1 MPGPLDGI
9 LVLDFTTL
17 LPGPLAT
24 LMLAEAGAEVVKI
37 ERAGSGDDM
46 RHWPPRWGTDNA
58 GFAFLNRGKHSVAL
72 DLKRPEDRARL
83 APLIARADVLVEQ
96 FRPGVM
102 DRLGLGPDALFVI
115 NPRLIY
121 CSITGYG
128 QTGPRRDEAGHDL
141 NYIAAAGLLSLG
153 HGSAT
158 APVVPHAQLAD
169 IAGGS
174 YPAVIN
180 ILLALRERDR
190 TGKGTR
196 IDIAMAEG
204 VLPFTWWALAEMQ
217 ATGRVAGSN
226 DSLLT
231 GGSPRYQLYPTAD
244 GRLLAAAPIEP
255 KFWDSFTS
263 AIGLEPEWRDDSRD
277 PAGTIRRITAII
289 AAEPADH
296 WRPILAAADCC
307 ASIMATL
314 AEAFAD
320 PHFAARGAFGTR
332 IANADGAIMAA
343 LPLPIVPALRGAA
356 AEPLT
361 APALGAGDACLSD

>member
-24 LMLAEAGAEVVKI
+24 LMLAEAGAEVIKI
-37 ERAGSGDDM
+37 ERAGAGDDM

-58 GFAFLNRGKHSVAL
+58 GFALLNRGKQSVAL
-72 DLKRPEDRARL
+72 DLKRAEDRGRL
-83 APLIARADVLVEQ
+83 APLLARADVLVEQ

-102 DRLGLGPDALFVI
+102 DRLGLGPEALAAI
-115 NPRLIY
+115 NPRLVY

-153 HGSAT
+153 HGPAT
-158 APVVPHAQLAD
+158 APVIPHAQLAD

-174 YPAVIN
+174 YPAMIN

-196 IDIAMAEG
+196 IDIAMAEC

-217 ATGRVAGSN
+217 VTGRVAGNN

-231 GGSPRYQLYPTAD
+231 GASPRYRLYPTAD
-244 GRLLAAAPIEP
+244 GRLVAAAPIEQ
-255 KFWDSFTS
+255 KFWESFTS
-263 AIGLEPEWRDDSRD
+263 AIGLEPDLRDDSRD
-277 PAGTIRRITAII
+277 PAATTRRVAEIV
-289 AAEPADH
+289 AAKTSDH

-307 ASIMATL
+307 ATIMATL
-314 AEAFAD
+314 DEAFAD
-320 PHFAARGAFGTR
+320 PHFAARGAFAAR
-332 IANADGAIMAA
+332 ITNAAGNTIAA
-343 LPLPIVPALRGAA
+343 LPLPIVPALRRDDG
-356 AEPLT
+356 EPLA
-361 APALGAGDACLSD
+361 APALGTDNRRLPD